1 MRRLKTFE
9 ELAFADDYM
18 FCRVLT
24 LYPDVAKEI
33 IKIVTDREVEKISLS
48 KQYVGDPFAD
58 SKSVRFDVYLKGDN
72 EIYDIEMQ
80 TTKQKDIVKR
90 SRYYLGINDVEFLSK
105 GDNYSKLPNSFIIFI
120 CTFDP
125 FGKGYLKY
133 VCEEKLFGIN
143 KNAVDIS
150 QDVNFSA
157 EYQKVFINAG
167 KVAESHANMD
177 LVRLINYIC
186 KNEVSNELTKRL
198 EKYIN
203 KTKRSK
209 KEARNFMSY
218 QDRINDVFAEGKA
231 EGIAKGEKTKA
242 ISVAKS
248 LLKEGISEEIIEKS
262 TQLSKE
268 EVQKIKQKIYC

>member
-186 KNEVSNELTKRL
+186 KNEVSNELTKCL
-198 EKYIN
+198 EKYVN

-231 EGIAKGEKTKA
+231 KGEKTKA
-242 ISVAKS
+242 VSVAKS
-248 LLKEGISEEIIEKS
+248 LLKEGISEEIVEKS

-268 EVQKIKQKIYC
+268 EVQKIKQKICC